1 MTRVLLETDTLI
13 NFLRALP
20 GTVEKAEQHPAE
32 YGVLTVCAITY
43 YETVRGLGVRKA
55 ASQQRRL
62 AYVQPQLEV
71 LPIDQPVADQTAMIY
86 LTLQSQ
92 NALIPDADM
101 LIASTALVHNLP
113 LATSNLRHFDR
124 IPELRLETW

>member
-1 MTRVLLETDTLI
+1 MTRVLLDTDTLI

-20 GTVEKAEQHPAE
+20 GTVEKAEQHLAE

-43 YETVRGLGVRKA
+43 YETVRGLSVRKA

-62 AYVQPQLEV
+62 TLVQPQLEV
-71 LPIDQPVADQTAMIY
+71 LSVDQSVADQTAMIY
-86 LTLQSQ
+86 LTLQAQ
-92 NALIPDADM
+92 NALIPDAD
-101 LIASTALVHNLP
+101 LFIASTALVYNLP

-124 IPELRLETW
+124 IPELRLERW

>member
-1 MTRVLLETDTLI
+1 MTRVLLDTDTLI

-20 GTVEKAEQHPAE
+20 GTVEKAEQHLVE

-43 YETVRGLGVRKA
+43 YETVRGLSVRKA

-71 LPIDQPVADQTAMIY
+71 LPIDQPVADQTATIY
-86 LTLQSQ
+86 LMLQAQNTL
-92 NALIPDADM
+92 LPDAD
-101 LIASTALVHNLP
+101 LFIASTAIVHDLP
-113 LATSNLRHFDR
+113 LATKNRRHFDR
-124 IPELRLETW
+124 IPQLRLESW